1 MPAIPQSLGNLGY
14 DRAITVFS
22 PDGRL
27 LQVEYARKTVS
38 QGTTAM
44 GVACSDGVVLVADKR
59 IIDPLIIPAS
69 VEKVFQIDNHIGAT
83 MSGLISD
90 GRILVERAQE
100 DAQRHKIVYGE
111 PIDVLSMVK
120 EVCNFKQFYTQYAGI
135 RPFGVS
141 LLIAGVDDVPKLYGT
156 EPSGIYFQ
164 YRANAIGEG
173 AAIVNK
179 FLKQNYKDSINTDGA
194 IILCLKAL
202 KKVLGTKFSKDR
214 IEAAVI
220 LKSTKKYQKVSE
232 NKMSEYFK
240 KI

>member
-1 MPAIPQSLGNLGY
+1 MPAIPQNLGNLGY

-59 IIDPLIIPAS
+59 IIDPLIIPQS
-69 VEKVFQIDNHIGAT
+69 VEKVFQIDGHIGAT

-120 EVCNFKQFYTQYAGI
+120 EVCNLKQYYTQYAGI

-141 LLIAGVDDVPKLYGT
+141 LLIAGIDEEPKLYGT

-164 YRANAIGEG
+164 YKATAIGEG
-173 AAIVNK
+173 AAVANK
-179 FLKQNYKDSINTDGA
+179 FLTQNYKEKITVDDA
-194 IILCLKAL
+194 IVLCLKAL
-202 KKVLGTKFSKDR
+202 KKVLLTKFDKDR

-220 LKSTKKYQKVSE
+220 PKSTKTYQKVSE
-232 NKMSEYFK
+232 DKMAGYLK